1 MDRNTFFKY
10 LRYLFIGLNGLI
22 IIAGVVCFILGN
34 INFAEKFYYSGSFIG
49 GQLASISLLFIVYG
63 FLGIYAA
70 VRNDRIAIMIY
81 ASIAL
86 VSLITRLLL
95 WCLAAMHSY
104 KLLGWNY
111 AYIALELTI
120 ILISGLVY
128 YFNKWIINWYQQF
141 FGVSKENINLFLS
154 KIFVFHLN
162 HL

>member
-1 MDRNTFFKY
+1 MDRNIFFKY

-22 IIAGVVCFILGN
+22 VIAGVVCFILGN

-70 VRNDRIAIMIY
+70 VRNDKIAIMIY

-104 KLLGWNY
+104 TLYGWNY

-128 YFNKWIINWYQQF
+128 YFIK
-141 FGVSKENINLFLS
+141 
-154 KIFVFHLN
+154 
-162 HL
+162 